1 MINSNHTSKIFVTS
15 IESVGDSDFSKLQN
29 VFLTEKVIYMGYWE
43 NGILGLVTGDA
54 LGVPVEFKSRE
65 ELKINPVRDMTGFG
79 TYDVPAGSWSD
90 DSSMALAELASL
102 VELKKS
108 ENEKSTESEEDTDF
122 FSGSE
127 PLIDLNDIMRR
138 FAAWIDHGEYTPQ
151 GEAFDMGTSCS
162 TAIAR
167 FKEGKDV
174 QSCGSTGENSNDN
187 GSLMRIL
194 PVCIYLWEKQAASNL
209 SDEET
214 VGWIHQVSA
223 LTHAHIRSMVACGIY
238 YFCVREILNNKLS
251 KTEASLPLMDL
262 LQTGVHKA
270 FSFYFS
276 QDNIPSKELYYYNR
290 LRNLQSLAD
299 ADVSTIFSS
308 GYVVHTI
315 TAAFWCLITTTSYRE
330 CVLKAVNLGNDTD
343 TTAAVAGGLAGLY
356 YAENQIPGEWLSR
369 IIRIDWIRSLCRQI
383 EIYSNTIQ
391 K

>member
-1 MINSNHTSKIFVTS
+1 M
-15 IESVGDSDFSKLQN
+15 
-29 VFLTEKVIYMGYWE
+29 
-43 NGILGLVTGDA
+43 
-54 LGVPVEFKSRE
+54 
-65 ELKINPVRDMTGFG
+65 KINPVRDMTGFG

-102 VELKKS
+102 VESKKS
-108 ENEKSTESEEDTDF
+108 ENEKSTENKESTAS

-151 GEAFDMGTSCS
+151 GEAFDMGNTCS

-167 FKEGKDV
+167 FKEEKDV
-174 QSCGSTGENSNDN
+174 QSCGSTGENSNGN

-194 PVCIYLWEKQAASNL
+194 PVCIYLWEKQEVSNL
-209 SDEET
+209 PDEEALSW
-214 VGWIHQVSA
+214 VHQISA
-223 LTHAHIRSMVACGIY
+223 LTHAHIRSKIACGIY
-238 YFCVREILNNKLS
+238 YFCVRQILNNQQS
-251 KTEASLPLMDL
+251 KTEISIPFMDL
-262 LQTGVHKA
+262 LQTGVRKA
-270 FSFYFS
+270 FRFYS
-276 QDNIPSKELYYYNR
+276 NQDNIPSKELYYYNR

-299 ADVSTIFSS
+299 ADVSTILSS

-356 YAENQIPGEWLSR
+356 YGENQIPGEWLSR
-369 IIRIDWIRSLCRQI
+369 IIRVDWIRGLCRQLC
-383 EIYSNTIQ
+383 
-391 K
+391 